1 MSRVMV
7 LLRVLLTNAFRG
19 VRQARATSLLA
30 VLTIAVVLVLI
41 GSASL
46 LVQNMSGILDDFGSE
61 LQLTA
66 FVTEG
71 VSGEELSDLAVRVSA
86 GPGVERVAVVTK
98 EQALKR
104 FERIAGGAEL
114 LVGLDEN
121 PLPASLEIDLR
132 TEARTAEAMA
142 ALREALDGLPGIEEL
157 AHGEE
162 WIEGYARAV
171 GLIRSGAWGLGIV
184 LGLAALLIVA
194 NTIRL
199 AFYARRDELDILALV
214 GASRTF
220 VRVPFLLEGTLQGLL
235 GGALALFLIRGAYE
249 LLLPQFRF
257 GLELVVGSAEL
268 RFFTNGESLSL
279 VGAGAGLGLLGA
291 MTALAGWRSDS

>member
-30 VLTIAVVLVLI
+30 VLTIAVVLVLV

-46 LVQNMSGILDDFGSE
+46 LVENMSGILDDFGSE

-98 EQALKR
+98 EQALER

-171 GLIRSGAWGLGIV
+171 GLIRSGAWALGIV

-268 RFFTNGESLSL
+268 RFFTNVESLSL

>member
-1 MSRVMV
+1 MV

-41 GSASL
+41 GSAAL
-46 LVQNMSGILDDFGSE
+46 LVENMSGILDDFGSE

-71 VSGEELSDLAVRVSA
+71 VSGEELSDLAGRVSA
-86 GPGVERVAVVTK
+86 APGVERVAVVTK
-98 EQALKR
+98 EQALER

-114 LVGLDEN
+114 LAGLDEN

-142 ALREALDGLPGIEEL
+142 ALRESLDGLPGIEEL

-171 GLIRSGAWGLGIV
+171 GLIRSGAWG
-184 LGLAALLIVA
+184 
-194 NTIRL
+194 R
-199 AFYARRDELDILALV
+199 
-214 GASRTF
+214 
-220 VRVPFLLEGTLQGLL
+220 
-235 GGALALFLIRGAYE
+235 
-249 LLLPQFRF
+249 
-257 GLELVVGSAEL
+257 
-268 RFFTNGESLSL
+268 
-279 VGAGAGLGLLGA
+279 
-291 MTALAGWRSDS
+291 

>member
-46 LVQNMSGILDDFGSE
+46 LVENMSGILDDFGSE

-98 EQALKR
+98 EQALER

-279 VGAGAGLGLLGA
+279 IGAGAGLGLLGA